1 LLAPH
6 ICPPRPDGT
15 DPRLCPVCGT
25 GRLSLKL
32 GKFGAFIGCSNYPEC
47 RNTRPFSVPGAD
59 GAEETS
65 TKVLGIDPESGL
77 EVTLRSGR
85 FGPYVQLGEAVN
97 GEKPK
102 RAGVPRGTDPGAVDL
117 DMALK
122 LLSLPREVGRHPED
136 GEPIMAGIG
145 RFGPYVQHGKTYANV
160 EAGDDVLHIGLNRAV
175 TLIAEKIA
183 NPKGR
188 RRFGSDPGRALG
200 DHPDKGGLVVV
211 KSGRYGPYVSHD
223 GINATLPKDKAPE
236 TITLEEALPLLAAR
250 AEQIAN
256 GGGRRPP
263 TRRGKAAK
271 SAAKAAP
278 PDKPAK
284 EKVAK
289 PAAIKPAA
297 AKPAKT
303 SAGKPAKP
311 VKPMAKTPRPTAK
324 KPAKQPAKKLAA
336 PKPPA
341 KRAEGR
347 K

>member
-1 LLAPH
+1 
-6 ICPPRPDGT
+6 
-15 DPRLCPVCGT
+15 
-25 GRLSLKL
+25 
-32 GKFGAFIGCSNYPEC
+32 
-47 RNTRPFSVPGAD
+47 VPGAD

-145 RFGPYVQHGKTYANV
+145 RFGAYVQHGKTYANV
-160 EAGDDVLHIGLNRAV
+160 ESGDDVLHIGLNRAV

-183 NPKGR
+183 KGPR
-188 RRFGSDPGRALG
+188 GRRFGGDPGRALG
-200 DHPDKGGLVVV
+200 DHPDKGGPVVV
-211 KSGRYGPYVSHD
+211 KAGRYGPYVSHD

-250 AEQIAN
+250 AEQIGN
-256 GGGRRPP
+256 GGGRRPS
-263 TRRGKAAK
+263 TRGKTAK
-271 SAAKAAP
+271 SAVKATS

-284 EKVAK
+284 EK
-289 PAAIKPAA
+289 A
-297 AKPAKT
+297 AKEKAAKAPALKPEAPKPT
-303 SAGKPAKP
+303 KSGAGKSAKP
-311 VKPMAKTPRPTAK
+311 VKPPAASPRPMAK
-324 KPAKQPAKKLAA
+324 KPAKQPAKKSAA
-336 PKPPA
+336 PKAPA
-341 KRAEGR
+341 KRVKGA

>member
-1 LLAPH
+1 
-6 ICPPRPDGT
+6 
-15 DPRLCPVCGT
+15 
-25 GRLSLKL
+25 
-32 GKFGAFIGCSNYPEC
+32 
-47 RNTRPFSVPGAD
+47 VPGAD
-59 GAEETS
+59 GAEEAS

-102 RAGVPRGTDPGAVDL
+102 RAGLPRGTDPGAVDL

-145 RFGPYVQHGKTYANV
+145 RFGAYVQHGKTYANV
-160 EAGDDVLHIGLNRAV
+160 ESGDDVLHIGLNRAV

-183 NPKGR
+183 KGPR
-188 RRFGSDPGRALG
+188 GRRFGGDPGRALG
-200 DHPDKGGLVVV
+200 DHPDKGGPVVV
-211 KSGRYGPYVSHD
+211 KAGRYGPYVSHD

-236 TITLEEALPLLAAR
+236 TITLAEALPLLAAR
-250 AEQIAN
+250 AEQIGN

-263 TRRGKAAK
+263 TRGKAAK
-271 SAAKAAP
+271 SAAKAAL

-284 EKVAK
+284 KKAAK
-289 PAAIKPAA
+289 PAAVKPEAPRPTKASA
-297 AKPAKT
+297 AK
-303 SAGKPAKP
+303 SAKP
-311 VKPMAKTPRPTAK
+311 VKPAKSPKPTAK
-324 KPAKQPAKKLAA
+324 KSPKQPAKKSAA
-336 PKPPA
+336 PKAPA
-341 KRAEGR
+341 KRAKGG